1 MLFYKPSIFSMYT
14 GMYIVLLFI
23 LFINI
28 KEQLQSCKASD
39 IKVADKF
46 EKEKS
51 CQEELNGVI
60 SKMLDWKQ
68 KFEAKL
74 AIIEGDIH
82 GIKFNLIS
90 NIENERKLKIE
101 LLHLYK
107 QQLESSNFNRIMI
120 YDLLCLMGK

>member
-1 MLFYKPSIFSMYT
+1 
-14 GMYIVLLFI
+14 MYIVLLFI
-23 LFINI
+23 LFINM

-39 IKVADKF
+39 VKVADKC
-46 EKEKS
+46 EKQKS
-51 CQEELNGVI
+51 YQKELNNVI
-60 SKMLDWKQ
+60 SKMLDWKH

-74 AIIEGDIH
+74 ATIESDIH
-82 GIKFNLIS
+82 RIKFDLIS

-107 QQLESSNFNRIMI
+107 QQLENSNFNRIMI